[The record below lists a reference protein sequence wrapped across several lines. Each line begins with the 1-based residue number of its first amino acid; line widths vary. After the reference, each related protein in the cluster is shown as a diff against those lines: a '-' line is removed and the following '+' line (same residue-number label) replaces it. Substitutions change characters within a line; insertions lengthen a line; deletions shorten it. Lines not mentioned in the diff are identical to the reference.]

1 MATPGPRG
9 VPALPAGSPLPARE
23 EALLEEIGSLLGQH
37 DSLWRSLDFAG
48 LAGLWD
54 REEGMP
60 IYVGDEYP
68 APVIGWQD
76 LGRHFGRLGG
86 RLREAEVASTLVA
99 AHSVDADLAIAVLLL
114 EWSLASVE
122 SAARLSGQR
131 WVSSVLRRTAAG
143 WRFVHYAES
152 PAYGIDPD
160 QLAGRAG
167 D

>member
-1 MATPGPRG
+1 MAIPGPMG
-9 VPALPAGSPLPARE
+9 VPALPVGSPLPVRE
-23 EALLEEIGSLLGQH
+23 EALLEEIGLLLEEH
-37 DSLWRSLDFAG
+37 DSLWRRLDVAG
-48 LAGLWD
+48 LASLWD

-68 APVIGWQD
+68 SPVIGWQD

-99 AHSVDADLAIAVLLL
+99 AHSVAADLAIAVVLL

-122 SAARLSGQR
+122 SEQRLAGQR

-160 QLAGRAG
+160 QLAGKAG